1 MKIINIFSLYLFAGT
16 AVGISGLCVI
26 VELQQRFNK
35 HRVQAFA
42 AFMTA
47 ISIGNIVSGYCLGL
61 LIETFG
67 WRGAMCLNAALMLHS
82 VASSLLLSIASG
94 KKTKIKRV
102 DASKVTDGKTETA
115 TDTKC
120 YHGKQFLSTFS
131 LLCSDFDLAL
141 FSVIRLLVTII
152 SSGVLT
158 HMSLRA
164 VDNNMT
170 LIQGTQIVGFVYV
183 VLLISRLVTAVIN
196 LFQCINNILLAAVCS
211 IVSGLALAVS
221 CSSDEYFVWMIC
233 YTIYALLYGEFHS
246 FTMR

>member
-1 MKIINIFSLYLFAGT
+1 
-16 AVGISGLCVI
+16 
-26 VELQQRFNK
+26 
-35 HRVQAFA
+35 
-42 AFMTA
+42 MTA
-47 ISIGNIVSGYCLGL
+47 ISIGNIVSGYCMGL

-82 VASSLLLSIASG
+82 VASSLLLSIANG

-102 DASKVTDGKTETA
+102 DASKVTDRKTETA